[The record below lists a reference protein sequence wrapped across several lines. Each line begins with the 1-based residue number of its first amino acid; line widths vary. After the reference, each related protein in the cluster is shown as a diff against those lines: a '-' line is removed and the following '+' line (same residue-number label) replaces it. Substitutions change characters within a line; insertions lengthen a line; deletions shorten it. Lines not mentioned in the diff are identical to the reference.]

1 MSGSLEH
8 DRLVGKLVR
17 EGWCVAPRAAEPSV
31 IAALECDLAP
41 RFAATPYCE
50 GVFYGARTKRFG
62 GLLKRS
68 PQIDPVQIEDVVI
81 GCAFP
86 EGEQGMNMARMV
98 SLRAGLPESVPAER
112 DFRAVRVRGTLPTD
126 LVGILLSI
134 AGPLAQSGIPIFA
147 ISTFD
152 TDYVLF
158 KAARLEEAMAA
169 LAAAGHTVTS
179 GSTPR

>member
-1 MSGSLEH
+1 M
-8 DRLVGKLVR
+8 
-17 EGWCVAPRAAEPSV
+17 
-31 IAALECDLAP
+31 
-41 RFAATPYCE
+41 T
-50 GVFYGARTKRFG
+50 
-62 GLLKRS
+62 
-68 PQIDPVQIEDVVI
+68 
-81 GCAFP
+81 
-86 EGEQGMNMARMV
+86 
-98 SLRAGLPESVPAER
+98 GLPLELLPATLAITRLPPDAEVPSWAGGTGRFCTISRTAEELSITLEQSMLPGSVPAER

-134 AGPLAQSGIPIFA
+134 AGPLAEAGIPIFA

-158 KAARLEEAMAA
+158 KATRLEEAMAA